1 MAIGRGRWYKILRIS
16 MQKIAEPV
24 FSFQSHH
31 GRANGLLSIPHSGE
45 VIASEFTPHLLG
57 STEHW
62 AQDVD
67 THVDKLVDQEAI
79 AKVGVGILIA
89 HMHRITT
96 DLNRSRDRAL
106 FAWPLN
112 THGVKIIGSR
122 PSSAEE
128 ERLLGKYYDPYY
140 EILRSALGELHHQ
153 NPNKKIPF
161 IDLHSMPS
169 KPTAYHLKQNPNQ
182 GLERKDFCISDLVG
196 KSCSLQFIQRAR
208 ELFEAEGFSVA
219 INDPYVGGH
228 ITQYVA
234 TLPSMQ
240 NIQIEINRRL
250 YMNETDRNL
259 NTNALNS
266 FRPILTRTLISL
278 YQEFAP

>member
-1 MAIGRGRWYKILRIS
+1 
-16 MQKIAEPV
+16 MQKITEPI
-24 FSFQSHH
+24 FTFQSHQGH
-31 GRANGLLSIPHSGE
+31 ARGLLSIPHSGE
-45 VIASEFTPHLLG
+45 VIAPEFSPHLLG
-57 STEHW
+57 NSEHW

-67 THVDKLVDQEAI
+67 THVDKLVDQLALTKLGI
-79 AKVGVGILIA
+79 GILVA

-112 THGVKIIGSR
+112 THGVKIVGSR

-128 ERLLGKYYDPYY
+128 QQLLGKYYDPYY
-140 EILRSALGELHHQ
+140 EILRSALGELHHH
-153 NPNKKIPF
+153 NPLKKIPLV
-161 IDLHSMPS
+161 DLHSMPS

-182 GLERKDFCISDLVG
+182 GLERKDFCISDLTG
-196 KSCSLQFIQRAR
+196 KSCSPQFTQRAR
-208 ELFEAEGFSVA
+208 ELLEIEGFSVA

-250 YMNETDRNL
+250 YMNETDRS
-259 NTNALNS
+259 LNS
-266 FRPILTRTLISL
+266 SAMSTFRPALTRALIGL
-278 YQEFAP
+278 FQEFAP